1 MEVLECIKTI
11 LSGGWQFFVK
21 TKVPGLGFSYG
32 MLLVTL
38 ALIPV
43 GFNFLSIALGFN
55 VGHLSSDTYGTRSSK
70 NAKISDARKND
81 TR

>member
-21 TKVPGLGFSYG
+21 TQVPGLGFSYG
-32 MLLVTL
+32 MLLITL
-38 ALIPV
+38 ALVSV
-43 GFNFLSIALGFN
+43 GFNFLSIALGFS
-55 VGHLSSDTYGTRSSK
+55 VGHLTSDSYGTRSSK
-70 NAKISDARKND
+70 KAKISDARKND